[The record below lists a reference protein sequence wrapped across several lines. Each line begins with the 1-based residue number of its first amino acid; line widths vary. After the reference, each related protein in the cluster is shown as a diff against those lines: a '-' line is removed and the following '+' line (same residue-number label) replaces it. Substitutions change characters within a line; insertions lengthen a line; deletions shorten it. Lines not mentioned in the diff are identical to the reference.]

1 MVTDK
6 DIAFPTLTDAQ
17 IARLE
22 SCGHRR
28 AVRAGDVLFDEGDRG
43 FSFYVVISGAVEIL
57 ERSSGEPRVIVV
69 HEPRQFTGDIAMLT
83 GRSAIVTGRV
93 AADGE
98 VLELDAPALRKAVDD
113 WPELG
118 EIIIKAFLTRRS
130 LLVSEGF
137 IGLKIIGSRFSADAH
152 SLRDF
157 ATRNQ
162 IPFKW
167 IDVEGDPQ
175 AEQLLRQLGIP
186 ASDTPVVI

>member
-1 MVTDK
+1 
-6 DIAFPTLTDAQ
+6 
-17 IARLE
+17 
-22 SCGHRR
+22 
-28 AVRAGDVLFDEGDRG
+28 VRAGDVLFDEGDRG

-57 ERSSGEPRVIVV
+57 ERSSGEPHVIVV
-69 HEPRQFTGDIAMLT
+69 HEPQQFTGDIAMLT

-167 IDVEGDPQ
+167 IDVR
-175 AEQLLRQLGIP
+175 AILRPSSSFGSSGFPRRIRP
-186 ASDTPVVI
+186 S